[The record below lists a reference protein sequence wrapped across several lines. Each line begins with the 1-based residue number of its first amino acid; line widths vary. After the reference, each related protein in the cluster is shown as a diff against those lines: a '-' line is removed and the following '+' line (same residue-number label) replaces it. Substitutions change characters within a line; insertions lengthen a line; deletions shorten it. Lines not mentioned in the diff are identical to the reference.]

1 MLTSLESVPIV
12 PLGMQNRLT
21 CLTFPCSHSRTCSS
35 ENSCAPPPDPSTTPI
50 SRCCSSE
57 SCEVSIPACFSASAE
72 AASARGTARET
83 CLRSCAST
91 HASSSKSCTSPA
103 ICTGKPLGSKLRMR
117 FTPLLPARMALQ
129 NASLPIPLGLTTPM
143 PVITT
148 RFFIDGSSDP
158 DLRCTTEW
166 LACLPCRGIQ
176 DACPREIIVKD
187 YYSRTWTLI
196 SASLLSQGL
205 YISVPFCRTKCTF
218 CNFASGVFSRA
229 LFDHYVAQV
238 CAELEAGERIS
249 EALGGDFQ
257 SQVDS
262 IYLGGGTPSVLAPD
276 QLERLFGAVRDSFEI
291 APAAEI
297 TVECAPGTITDEV
310 LEALVH
316 CGVNRVSLGVQSF
329 VDKECSSVGRLH
341 TRAVTLADIARLR
354 ASGIGN
360 ISLDLIAGLPHQTEQ
375 SWDFSLGEAL
385 ATGIPH
391 ISVYMLEVD
400 EESRL
405 GNELLAGGGRYHAHF
420 VPDDDLTADLYL
432 AACARLERGGVRQ
445 YEISNFARPVNH
457 GIGLHD
463 SRHNLK
469 YWTRQPYLGF
479 GVDAHSLLIAKDELR
494 ARGVQA
500 LRCATP
506 DLLEGY

>member
-1 MLTSLESVPIV
+1 
-12 PLGMQNRLT
+12 
-21 CLTFPCSHSRTCSS
+21 
-35 ENSCAPPPDPSTTPI
+35 
-50 SRCCSSE
+50 
-57 SCEVSIPACFSASAE
+57 
-72 AASARGTARET
+72 
-83 CLRSCAST
+83 
-91 HASSSKSCTSPA
+91 
-103 ICTGKPLGSKLRMR
+103 
-117 FTPLLPARMALQ
+117 
-129 NASLPIPLGLTTPM
+129 
-143 PVITT
+143 
-148 RFFIDGSSDP
+148 
-158 DLRCTTEW
+158 
-166 LACLPCRGIQ
+166 
-176 DACPREIIVKD
+176 
-187 YYSRTWTLI
+187 
-196 SASLLSQGL
+196 LSQGL

-276 QLERLFGAVRDSFEI
+276 QLERLFGAIRDSFEI

-360 ISLDLIAGLPHQTEQ
+360 INLDLIAGLPHQTEQ
-375 SWDFSLGEAL
+375 SWSFSLGEAL

-479 GVDAHSLLIAKDELR
+479 GVDAHSMLIAKDELR
-494 ARGVQA
+494 AQGVQA

-506 DLLEGY
+506 DLLEGYSAAGNELDPIASRTHQLYTSRTLLDAQAALEEAFFLGLRMNCGVSVPALKKQFGDEVIRSNQSVVDDLVAHGLLEIAGERLRLTARGRLLSNEVFLQFLHQAAINHRPQRPREKHLALGGRSWLPPS